1 MRKRNEELGKKKNT
15 TSVEPF
21 WQDFNSTITEIC
33 REKVNPLASGSS
45 RRGPSNPTRNK
56 QMNLTQ
62 TVNTFKFG
70 QDGGVGS
77 GKNRDLTKAPISHR
91 DKLAGK
97 LQPIKHLRAGQ
108 IESRKFK
115 KETDSTTEFR
125 DGKSNNIYNESI
137 LTVLNDQANYENDH
151 RVVIQ
156 SHVAESPE

>member
-1 MRKRNEELGKKKNT
+1 M
-15 TSVEPF
+15 
-21 WQDFNSTITEIC
+21 
-33 REKVNPLASGSS
+33 
-45 RRGPSNPTRNK
+45 
-56 QMNLTQ
+56 
-62 TVNTFKFG
+62 
-70 QDGGVGS
+70 GS

-137 LTVLNDQANYENDH
+137 LTVLND
-151 RVVIQ
+151 
-156 SHVAESPE
+156 